1 MSCKLH
7 QLNKAVKQVRQCY
20 RFCLLSSLL
29 LLHAAS
35 YLRSEMPG
43 TKGVSVPR
51 VNFCQF
57 GSMLRVLALFYV
69 IFLCCFSI
77 FYVQTGFVHM
87 GDLESLVE
95 IYQLQIRPL
104 VSLPKWYPIANKHH
118 LCRLAVTSLI
128 FECQFATF
136 FLLKQRERGTFQET
150 MWFQS

>member
-35 YLRSEMPG
+35 YLHSEMPG
-43 TKGVSVPR
+43 TKGVSVLR
-51 VNFCQF
+51 VDFCQF
-57 GSMLRVLALFYV
+57 GSMFWFLALFCV
-69 IFLCCFSI
+69 IFLCCFSM
-77 FYVQTGFVHM
+77 FCVQTGFVQM
-87 GDLESLVE
+87 DGPESLVE

-104 VSLPKWYPIANKHH
+104 VSSPKWYSIANKHH
-118 LCRLAVTSLI
+118 LCRLAITSLI
-128 FECQFATF
+128 FKCQFATF
-136 FLLKQRERGTFQET
+136 FLLKQGEMGTFQEV